1 MEGVLAN
8 GAAMSMRFNGF
19 TRVVQVSVPARAWGM
34 AWRGAGLGATGR
46 TAQRALRD
54 DCDVAS
60 RRVAMRGERV
70 QRRGERVRRRVVK
83 GSKIS
88 LCVSRAPQWLES
100 EQTINHGSSCSCSPT
115 LSEA

>member
-54 DCDVAS
+54 DCERRVAS
-60 RRVAMRGERV
+60 RGDA
-70 QRRGERVRRRVVK
+70 RRARAEARRA
-83 GSKIS
+83 
-88 LCVSRAPQWLES
+88 RA
-100 EQTINHGSSCSCSPT
+100 
-115 LSEA
+115 EARCQGK